1 MCITSFTTILL
12 DRQKAKSANGC
23 VIRRAEILTKA
34 NLSKDWSVTRLYIVG
49 YLLEYIN
56 FEAIFIG
63 RRVEKQPEPGTPIM
77 KPKRMRICVDV
88 SGR

>member
-1 MCITSFTTILL
+1 MRHQTSGDLDEGKLIEGLVGDKTIY
-12 DRQKAKSANGC
+12 
-23 VIRRAEILTKA
+23 RR
-34 NLSKDWSVTRLYIVG
+34 LSTRIYI
-49 YLLEYIN
+49 Y